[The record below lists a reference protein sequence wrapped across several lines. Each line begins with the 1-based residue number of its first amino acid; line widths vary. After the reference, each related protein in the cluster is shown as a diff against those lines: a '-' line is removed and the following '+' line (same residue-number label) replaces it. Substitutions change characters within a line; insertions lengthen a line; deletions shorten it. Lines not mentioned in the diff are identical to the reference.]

1 MIRTPLQGES
11 RDYQIDARFFR
22 RVIGL
27 ARPYWGRKEAWRSWL
42 VAMVTVGIMAASIGL
57 GFRLSFLSKEMTD
70 ALVSRHEASYWRLF
84 LLTTLMGLA
93 MEGGFLFISVYLI
106 PRLVLHWRVFMTGD
120 VVRRYL
126 QRRTYFGILQEGV
139 IDNVDQRIQQ
149 EVGPY
154 CSMVLKVP
162 MNIAGA
168 FLSIG
173 GQGWILRQ
181 ISPLFFYAVL
191 VYGAVTAA
199 VTWWL
204 IRPLI
209 RLNFQSTVAEADLR
223 YGILH
228 VRDYAETIALYRG
241 EAAEERSITRRLLL
255 AMRIAIATLRYQ
267 LGMAYA
273 NSGLGLVWTLMP
285 AVILVPVFFSGKIS
299 YGVITQGTVSAAMLL
314 ASLQEVI
321 SLQNV
326 FANGAPH
333 VVRLAQIV
341 ERAQLA
347 DAEERDQRLCIAR
360 REGPAIRVAAMSLQT
375 PGGERTLLHD
385 LTLDIGAGRHLMIVG
400 QTGVGKSSLLRALAG
415 LWTRGT
421 GSITMP
427 PPADVLFLPQR
438 PYMLLANLREQILYP
453 AFESELD
460 DAQLQSLLERVN
472 LPDLAAQ
479 HGGFD
484 TVCDWARVLSLGEQQ
499 RIAFARAL
507 AARPRYVFL
516 DEATSAVDMATERRL
531 YELLR
536 NTGVTFVS
544 VGHRPSL
551 LQYHV
556 DALELVVGGGWRV
569 IPAHE
574 AMPSD
579 SSDSSLTQS

>member
-1 MIRTPLQGES
+1 MIRTPPQGDP
-11 RDYQIDARFFR
+11 RDYQIDVRFFR
-22 RVIGL
+22 RAIGL
-27 ARPYWGRKEAWRSWL
+27 THPYWARKGAWRSWL
-42 VAMVTVGIMAASIGL
+42 VAIAIAGIVALSSGF

-70 ALVSRHEASYWRLF
+70 ALVGRHEASYWRLF
-84 LLTTLMGLA
+84 LLTTLIGLA
-93 MEGGFLFISVYLI
+93 MEGSFLFAYSYLN
-106 PRLVLHWRVFMTGD
+106 PRLILHWRVFMTED
-120 VVRRYL
+120 LLRRYL

-149 EVGPY
+149 EVDPY
-154 CSMVLKVP
+154 CSMVSIMP
-162 MNIAGA
+162 MTIFGA
-168 FLSIG
+168 LLTMS

-181 ISPLFFYAVL
+181 ISPFFFYAVL
-191 VYGAVTAA
+191 VYGAVSAV

-204 IRPLI
+204 LRPLI

-241 EAAEERSITRRLLL
+241 EAAEERSIVRRLLL
-255 AMRIAIATLRYQ
+255 AMRIAIATLHYR
-267 LGMAYA
+267 LGMALA

-285 AVILVPVFFSGKIS
+285 AVILVPLFFSGKIS
-299 YGVITQGTVSAAMLL
+299 YGVVTQGTVSAGLLL
-314 ASLQEVI
+314 ASLQQVI

-326 FANGAPH
+326 FAAGAPH

-341 ERAQLA
+341 ERAQVS
-347 DAEERDQRLCIAR
+347 DAEERDQSSCIAR
-360 REGPAIRVAAMSLQT
+360 HEGPGIRVAAMSLQT
-375 PGGERTLLHD
+375 PGGERTLLHN

-415 LWTRGT
+415 LWTRGS

-427 PPADVLFLPQR
+427 PPDDVLFLPQR

-453 AFESELD
+453 AFGSELD
-460 DAQLQSLLERVN
+460 DAQLQTLLEQVS

-536 NTGVTFVS
+536 NSSVTFIS

-556 DALELVVGGGWRV
+556 DALDLLAGGNWRV

-574 AMPSD
+574 AMPF
-579 SSDSSLTQS
+579 DSSLTQS